1 MSHQSAKLAKFL
13 LEIKAVKLSPRE
25 PFTWTSGIKSP
36 IYCDNRTVLS
46 YPEVR
51 NFVADSLAEMI
62 KNQFPGVDRIAGI
75 ATAGIAHGVLAAD
88 RLGMSYCYVRPEPKK
103 HGLKNQVEGYL
114 APGDKVVL
122 VEDLISTGKSSLQ
135 AVEGVRNAGGEVVGL
150 IALFTYGFAD
160 AQKKF
165 AEEGIP
171 VYTISNFEV
180 LSEVAAQEG
189 YIATEDLASVQ
200 QFAANPQAWGESFDT
215 N

>member
-1 MSHQSAKLAKFL
+1 
-13 LEIKAVKLSPRE
+13 
-25 PFTWTSGIKSP
+25 
-36 IYCDNRTVLS
+36 
-46 YPEVR
+46 
-51 NFVADSLAEMI
+51 MI
-62 KNQFPGVDRIAGI
+62 KTHFSDVDRIAGI

-135 AVEGVRNAGGEVVGL
+135 AVEGVRQAGGEVVGL

-165 AEEGIP
+165 ADEGIP

-180 LSEVAAQEG
+180 LSQVAAEEG
-189 YIATEDLASVQ
+189 YIAAEDLESVQ
-200 QFAANPQAWGESFDT
+200 KFAANSQIWGE
-215 N
+215 NI